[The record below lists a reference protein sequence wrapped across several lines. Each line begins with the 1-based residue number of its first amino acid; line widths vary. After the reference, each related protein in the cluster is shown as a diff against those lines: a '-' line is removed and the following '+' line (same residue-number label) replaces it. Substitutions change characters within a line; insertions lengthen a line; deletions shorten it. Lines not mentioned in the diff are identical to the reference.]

1 MMFKA
6 VDADSATKAKDVLDP
21 FRTGDWAMR
30 PTGLMLSP
38 QRADRLQQAIA
49 EAIHVAANRPV
60 LGDTCISAE
69 EC

>member
-6 VDADSATKAKDVLDP
+6 VDADSATKAKDVLEP
-21 FRTGDWAMR
+21 FRMDDDFMGIVVYLGAM
-30 PTGLMLSP
+30 
-38 QRADRLQQAIA
+38 RADRLQQAIA
-49 EAIHVAANRPV
+49 EAIHVAANRPI